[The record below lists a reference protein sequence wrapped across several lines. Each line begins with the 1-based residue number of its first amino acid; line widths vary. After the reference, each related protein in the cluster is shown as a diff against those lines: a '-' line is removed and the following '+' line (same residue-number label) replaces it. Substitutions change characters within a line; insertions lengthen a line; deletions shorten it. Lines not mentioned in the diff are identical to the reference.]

1 MRTKKRWLLGAIS
14 GFFFGLFLG
23 LTLLGFGVYALD
35 NVALTSLPIIFLV
48 VGVLGALWGPLGR
61 KKATAAPVPGPPD
74 YSSFVS
80 APAPAPPPPPVGEPT
95 PPPPTAPTLQNIAE
109 GDTPPEQPAE

>member
-48 VGVLGALWGPLGR
+48 VGLLGALWGPVGR
-61 KKATAAPVPGPPD
+61 KKVETVPAPGPAD

-80 APAPAPPPPPVGEPT
+80 TPAPEPPPPPSGDPT
-95 PPPPTAPTLQNIAE
+95 PPPPSAPTWQNISE
-109 GDTPPEQPAE
+109 GDPPPKPPAQ